1 VKLKQQHS
9 VLYNI
14 PPIGVGTMEVESLTS
29 YIARIADAHCVE
41 TGTLVNEILIT
52 ELKKEG
58 IYKEENIFA
67 VYRNQTSKFNGLSVT
82 ASKNAKIMNRLCGRD
97 NLENLTLNK
106 YKNILT
112 DTRLLKVNKSW
123 CPYCVA
129 DMKETQYEKL
139 IWNISLVDTCHI
151 HNVKLVDTCQKC
163 GANQKHIKY
172 KTLNGFCQKCFQ
184 WLGNNNKVKCENDSK
199 NLQKVFFIGGMLEKT
214 KNNHIP
220 TNKHFVKNLICLW
233 DLIPS
238 PKREFQEKN
247 IGISGKLITDLR
259 RGFTDKISLRNLI
272 RICIFLNCS
281 PNDLLGR
288 LIDIPF
294 ESFKTIKKLQMNNK
308 REKFD
313 NVKLERMLI
322 EYISLC
328 KEDEK
333 NYMNT
338 KELEKKTGH
347 SASTMIKHFPVLYE
361 DIKKLNVE
369 SREKLKI
376 QKQKDRLELIRQET
390 INLHHS
396 GIYPG
401 LKKVQRKLPFVIT
414 GFEKDYR
421 DMWEATIIE
430 LGIVRRVNQF
440 D

>member
-1 VKLKQQHS
+1 MKQQRS

-58 IYKEENIFA
+58 IYKEKSIFA
-67 VYRNQTSKFNGLSVT
+67 VYKNTTSKFNGLSV
-82 ASKNAKIMNRLCGRD
+82 AAIKNAKILNKLCGRD
-97 NLENLTLNK
+97 NLENLTLIK

-112 DTRLLKVNKSW
+112 DTRLLKANKSW

-129 DMKETQYEKL
+129 DMKGTLYEKL
-139 IWNISLVDTCHI
+139 IWSISLVDTCHI
-151 HNVKLVDTCQKC
+151 HNVKLVDTCKNC
-163 GANQKHIKY
+163 GAKQKHLKF
-172 KTLNGFCQKCFQ
+172 KTLNGFCQKCFE
-184 WLGNNNKVKCENDSK
+184 WFGNNNIEKCKKDST
-199 NLQKVFFIGGMLEKT
+199 NFQNIFFIGSMLEKT
-214 KNNHIP
+214 KDNHIL

-259 RGFTDKISLRNLI
+259 RGFTDKISLRDLI
-272 RICIFLNCS
+272 RICTFLNCS

-288 LIDIPF
+288 LIDISF
-294 ESFKTIKKLQMNNK
+294 ESFKTNKKLQMNNK
-308 REKFD
+308 RKKFD

-333 NYMNT
+333 NYMNM
-338 KELEKKTGH
+338 KGLEKKTGH
-347 SASTMIKHFPVLYE
+347 STSTMIKYFPELFE
-361 DIKKLNVE
+361 DIKKLNTE

-376 QKQKDRLELIRQET
+376 QKHKDRLELIRQVT
-390 INLHHS
+390 INLHNS

-401 LKKVQRKLPFVIT
+401 LKKVQRTLPFVIT
-414 GFEKDYR
+414 GFEKEYR
-421 DMWEATIIE
+421 DTWEATIIE
-430 LGIVRRVNQF
+430 LGVIKRVNQF